1 MRKQAEGAYCNN
13 IKLGESPFA
22 VVDHLYH
29 AFVGNAKI
37 GTVSGVAQAQINGDW
52 CGVVYHARG
61 GSGAYKSKRTGEK
74 IEPKEKRRKLERD
87 EKGQLSELDEGAQ
100 NSLMTMI
107 FKKRKH
113 FREQY
118 AADEEKQVS
127 GRAERRKRTGEKG
140 RRKQEKAELE
150 RAQYLVMERVTTKEE
165 LALGLGLKAK
175 GMRSAAAKTRLLQE
189 QLNIRYRGFQSVPK
203 QSWSCAK
210 EGRKGTWEELK
221 ATLEAVLEGEKDKP
235 LQGRLEVEA
244 SALQSAKLPV
254 LGAESSKQAQQLDSE
269 LQERIGNNAATSAE
283 AAFIPRAARPW
294 DVVCLRTWPRALS
307 EQERGLKRGLK
318 FKDEGEEWVI
328 EGIDYDE
335 DKGWV
340 VYYYS
345 AEQEAPAKLS
355 DCEFSSVSEVLEWA
369 LGVEW
374 VDPAKAEGASAA
386 AADATAQ
393 AAAGEGA

>member
-1 MRKQAEGAYCNN
+1 M
-13 IKLGESPFA
+13 
-22 VVDHLYH
+22 
-29 AFVGNAKI
+29 
-37 GTVSGVAQAQINGDW
+37 
-52 CGVVYHARG
+52 
-61 GSGAYKSKRTGEK
+61 
-74 IEPKEKRRKLERD
+74 
-87 EKGQLSELDEGAQ
+87 
-100 NSLMTMI
+100 
-107 FKKRKH
+107 
-113 FREQY
+113 
-118 AADEEKQVS
+118 
-127 GRAERRKRTGEKG
+127 
-140 RRKQEKAELE
+140 
-150 RAQYLVMERVTTKEE
+150 
-165 LALGLGLKAK
+165 
-175 GMRSAAAKTRLLQE
+175 
-189 QLNIRYRGFQSVPK
+189 
-203 QSWSCAK
+203 
-210 EGRKGTWEELK
+210 
-221 ATLEAVLEGEKDKP
+221 LEGEKDKP

-269 LQERIGNNAATSAE
+269 LQERIGNDAATSAE